1 MDLDGA
7 RGSWARIDF
16 LEPFSQLMGGHTDDC
31 VQLRIEIAPAPESFN
46 GECMLCN
53 LASLALEMLLTDE
66 LQHLRKVVGAAQHS

>member
-1 MDLDGA
+1 MDSD
-7 RGSWARIDF
+7 
-16 LEPFSQLMGGHTDDC
+16 TDDG
-31 VQLRIEIAPAPESFN
+31 VRLGIEIVPAPESFN